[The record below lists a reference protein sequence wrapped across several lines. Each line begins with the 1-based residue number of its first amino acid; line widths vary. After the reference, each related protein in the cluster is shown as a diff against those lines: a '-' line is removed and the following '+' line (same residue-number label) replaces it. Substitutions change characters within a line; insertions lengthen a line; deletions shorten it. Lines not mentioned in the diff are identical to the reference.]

1 MAGPDLERL
10 FSPRALAVVGAS
22 EAPGRVGRIV
32 FEQLLRSGRPVYP
45 VNPHRSTILGERV
58 YASPAALPDG
68 VDLAVIATTAGPA
81 VEAAEAAA
89 ARGIPFVLPV
99 AGGFREAGPAG
110 LALEARLAA
119 LARSGRT
126 RVLGPNTLGIFLPH
140 ERLDTLFVEH
150 GDRALGVGGG
160 VAVVSQSG
168 SVGTEAL
175 GVASNSGFG
184 MRAFVGLGNKCDL
197 DELDMLRH
205 FAADPGTRCL
215 AFYIESLDAARAF
228 LEEARRVS
236 LQKPIVVLKAGR
248 TLSGAL
254 AVGSHT
260 GRLAGS
266 DRVVDAAFRQFG
278 VQRAQDDQQLCDL
291 SKALAALPPARGN
304 RVALLGLAGAYGV
317 MGADF
322 VESEVRGVRLEM
334 ARLAPATV
342 ERIRRVAVPFA
353 ACQNP
358 VDLTASATDAM
369 FLETTRALIEDEG
382 VDVVIVST
390 FFAPPGITEGL
401 IEPLAELVRASP
413 KPVIDFTL
421 YGPQTD
427 AVLRRFHALGVV
439 GYPGVER
446 AVRAARGL
454 WERACVLASLAGRAR

>member
-1 MAGPDLERL
+1 MAERELERL
-10 FSPRALAVVGAS
+10 FSPRAVAVVGAS

-32 FEQLLRSGRPVYP
+32 FESLLRSGRPVYP
-45 VNPHRSTILGERV
+45 VNPSRQTILGVR
-58 YASPAALPDG
+58 ALHSPAELPDG
-68 VDLAVIATTAGPA
+68 VDLAVLTTTAAPA
-81 VEAAEAAA
+81 VTAAEECA
-89 ARGIPFVLPV
+89 ARGVPFVLPV

-110 LALEARLAA
+110 LALEERLGA
-119 LARSGRT
+119 LARAGRC
-126 RVLGPNTLGIFLPH
+126 RVLGPNTLGMFLPH
-140 ERLDTLFVEH
+140 ERLDTIFVEH
-150 GDRALGVGGG
+150 GDESLGAGGA
-160 VAVVSQSG
+160 VAVISQSG

-215 AFYIESLDAARAF
+215 AFYIESLDEGRAF
-228 LEEARRVS
+228 LEEARRIS
-236 LQKPIVVLKAGR
+236 PGKPIVVLKAGR
-248 TLSGAL
+248 TQSGAL

-266 DRVVDAAFRQFG
+266 DRVVDFAFRQFG

-291 SKALAALPPARGN
+291 AKALAGLPPARGN
-304 RVALLGLAGAYGV
+304 RVAVLGLAGAYGV

-322 VESEVRGVRLEM
+322 VESEVRGVQLQM
-334 ARLAPATV
+334 ARLAPETV

-353 ACQNP
+353 AAANP

-369 FLETTRALIEDEG
+369 FLETTRALVDDPG

-401 IEPLAELVRASP
+401 VEPLAELIRASP

-421 YGPQTD
+421 YGPHTD
-427 AVLRRFHALGVV
+427 AFLRRFHALGVV
-439 GYPGVER
+439 GYPSIER

-454 WERACVLASLAGRAR
+454 WERACILASLARRAR